1 MDIPLWLAMS
11 LAQREI
17 VDLSNPKFMSRQY
30 FSQLKAGADVVTMR
44 QMSPY
49 IYEAVIKLC
58 ESMNEEHAKESIEL
72 YLSVFIER
80 FAKLIIDHSNQTS
93 EGLAQAEDFSG
104 LIAKKLTNLE
114 RELFDAHRKQKAKF
128 IQWKNKEGP
137 SIEVN

>member
-30 FSQLKAGADVVTMR
+30 FSQLKAGAEVVTMR

-58 ESMNEEHAKESIEL
+58 ESMNEEHHRYKESL
-72 YLSVFIER
+72 LDYC
-80 FAKLIIDHSNQTS
+80 K
-93 EGLAQAEDFSG
+93 
-104 LIAKKLTNLE
+104 
-114 RELFDAHRKQKAKF
+114 
-128 IQWKNKEGP
+128 
-137 SIEVN
+137 

>member
-1 MDIPLWLAMS
+1 
-11 LAQREI
+11 
-17 VDLSNPKFMSRQY
+17 
-30 FSQLKAGADVVTMR
+30 
-44 QMSPY
+44 
-49 IYEAVIKLC
+49 
-58 ESMNEEHAKESIEL
+58 MNEEHAKESIEL
-72 YLSVFIER
+72 YLNVFIER

-137 SIEVN
+137 SIEVNQEFVTLN